1 MSALFFVGLKNYLPK
16 KIFSEKPIASKN
28 ILIDS
33 MLIEAFEAEKKEV
46 AQKGKIKTKKDSL
59 KFNFASETDSLDNQ
73 KITYYETDGI
83 SFPTET
89 FEEYSGNQFLI
100 SFYEKLYQLESGAD
114 ENVRIAYFGDSM
126 TDGDMIVQDLRTK
139 FQDNYGGKGVGFVSI
154 TSESA
159 SSRSSINHKYSENW
173 KAQNFVS
180 CKSPSSSFGVNGQVF
195 FANDTVNSAWV
206 SYKASKLRNLTTL
219 DNPTVFYGSSYSQ
232 KAFLYYKNGKDTI
245 YKKMNSSNLLNTIT
259 LSKSSFSA
267 LKVNFAK
274 ARSIPIYGFNFDDGK
289 GVHIDNFSKRGNS
302 GMPLSKLNI
311 PLMQAFQEKLGYDLI
326 VLHYGTNVLNYGT
339 YDYGWYNKSMTRTV
353 NRLKECF
360 PGVSILVVSTADKST
375 KYDTEMKTDSAVVP
389 LTLAQK
395 RYALKTQSGFVNLY
409 TLMGGDGSMAKWAEE
424 VPALA
429 NKDYTH
435 FNFKGA
441 KKIAGMLY
449 NQLNNGYET
458 YKLLRKNRKT
468 PIKKQVVKIDTI
480 K

>member
-1 MSALFFVGLKNYLPK
+1 MGLKQYMPK
-16 KIFSEKPIASKN
+16 KIFSEKPVASKN

-46 AQKGKIKTKKDSL
+46 AQKAKLKTKNDSL
-59 KFNFASETDSLDNQ
+59 KFNFTSGTDSLDNQ
-73 KITYYETDGI
+73 QITYYETDGI
-83 SFPTET
+83 MFPPES

-100 SFYEKLYQLESGAD
+100 SFYEKLYQLESGND

-139 FQDNYGGKGVGFVSI
+139 FQDTFGGQGVGFVSI

-159 SSRSSINHKYSENW
+159 SSRSSISHKHSENW
-173 KAQNFVS
+173 KAQNFVA
-180 CKSPSSSFGVNGQVF
+180 CKSPSSPFGVNGHVF
-195 FANDTVNSAWV
+195 FANDTINSAWV
-206 SYKASKLRNLTTL
+206 NYKASKLRHLTTL
-219 DNPTVFYGSSYSQ
+219 DNPTVFYGTSYNQ
-232 KAFLYYKNGKDTI
+232 KAYMYYRSGKDTI
-245 YKKMNSSNLLNTIT
+245 YKKLNSSNLLNTIT
-259 LSKSSFSA
+259 LSKSSLTS
-267 LKVNFAK
+267 LKVNFGK

-302 GMPLSKLNI
+302 GMPLSKLNVS
-311 PLMQAFQEKLGYDLI
+311 LMQAFQEKLGYDLI

-360 PGVSILVVSTADKST
+360 PGVAILVVSTADKST
-375 KYDTEMKTDSAVVP
+375 KYETEMKTDSAVVP

-409 TLMGGDGSMAKWAEE
+409 TLMGGNGSMVKWAEE
-424 VPALA
+424 VPAMA

-435 FNFKGA
+435 FNYKGA

-449 NQLNNGYET
+449 DQLNNGYET
-458 YKLLRKNRKT
+458 YKILRKNRKA
-468 PIKKQVVKIDTI
+468 PIKKEIVNSDSI